1 MGKLVNILE
10 SALVEAISEQVTM
23 DDEYIEDDYSDKLGS
38 PASGRYQTDNE
49 KASEGNDNKLDKYLR
64 LIFKQMKKISGLDE
78 IMTHLYS
85 QSEHFYNYGNMQHQE
100 FKTKVELISK
110 IPKFLGGKNGADR
123 HTGVALIHT
132 FLNNGG
138 YDRDFSKDE
147 LDLTPLVTYDVDAN
161 TVRDTTTYET
171 GWGEVFANSEE
182 EAIEKFT
189 DNPEDWVSDSEHDD
203 TDYGDYLKVSNVD
216 VTNTNERHLD
226 LLNLGFA

>member
-1 MGKLVNILE
+1 MSKLVNILE
-10 SALVEAISEQVTM
+10 SVLVESISEQVTM

-49 KASEGNDNKLDKYLR
+49 KASEGNEDRLDKYLR

-78 IMTHLYS
+78 LMAHLQT
-85 QSEHFYNYGNMQHQE
+85 QSEHFYSYNDTQE
-100 FKTKVELISK
+100 QELKGKVELISK
-110 IPKFLGGKNGADR
+110 IPKFLGAKDGADR
-123 HTGVALIHT
+123 YISSALVHT

-147 LDLTPLVTYDVDAN
+147 LDLTPLVTYDIDAN

-189 DNPEDWVSDSEHDD
+189 NKPEDWVSDSEHDD
-203 TDYGDYLKVSNVD
+203 TDYGDYLEVRNVD
-216 VTNTNERHLD
+216 VTNTNERHLT

>member
-1 MGKLVNILE
+1 MTKLIKILE
-10 SALVEAISEQVTM
+10 SVLVE
-23 DDEYIEDDYSDKLGS
+23 DL
-38 PASGRYQTDNE
+38 TDNE
-49 KASEGNDNKLDKYLR
+49 LASEGNDQKLDKYLR

-78 IMTHLYS
+78 LMAHLQT
-85 QSEHFYNYGNMQHQE
+85 QSEHFYSYNDTQQQE
-100 FKTKVELISK
+100 LKGKVELISK
-110 IPKFLGGKNGADR
+110 IPKFLGAKDGADR
-123 HTGVALIHT
+123 HTGAALIHT

-138 YDRDFSKDE
+138 YDRNFSEGE

-203 TDYGDYLKVSNVD
+203 TDYGDYLEVNNIHVSG
-216 VTNTNERHLD
+216 TNERHLT